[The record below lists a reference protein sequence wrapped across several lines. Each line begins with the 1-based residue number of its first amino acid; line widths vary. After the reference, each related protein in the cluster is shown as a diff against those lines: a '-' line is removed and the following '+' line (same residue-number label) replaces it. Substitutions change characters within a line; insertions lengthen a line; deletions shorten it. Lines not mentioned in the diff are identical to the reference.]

1 MHHAYFVCGCTQLFV
16 SSQQLTVLYL
26 SFLEVLTCPTCR
38 TEHTLPTK
46 GVEGFSTNFPIANL
60 VELLS
65 LHTSDGASINSPLDH
80 HKCENEVDS
89 DPATSKCIDCEYY
102 LCENCTIFHKKQK
115 VTKNHTVV
123 SIADI
128 KSGKVK
134 QLSQKRY
141 CLEHEGEEL
150 KLYCRTCEEV
160 ICRDC
165 TIVTH
170 KQHDYT
176 FIKDVTQI
184 LLGKLKQQSVTVRQ
198 KMAQIRDVINYIH
211 SEKKKEQQRLESHD
225 YKAKKFFDDHIAA
238 LQQQRDGFLKE
249 LANASSS
256 HLKQLTVQEEEIQ
269 LSCTCISSALA
280 FFERLESSAS
290 NTDLAMMSQQ
300 VCERFKALESL
311 PSDKSMVKMSPWTVA
326 LHQKDPLKSK
336 VVSLPDMIAI
346 SGLDLHNTACLGK
359 NTFTLNLQNLP
370 QACDEATFPQAGF
383 KVNRCQSIPQ
393 MINEANIIFSHAQ
406 FKVTINVS
414 VKLPSG
420 RACPVKIKSTGVRSW
435 SVSYFISPP
444 CPEEIIISVTVN
456 NIEATQSPFK
466 LQCQN
471 SIARGTRVQECSTGR
486 RATAH
491 NADFTYD
498 KFVSVTWDD
507 QDNYSNSYGYRNS
520 RPNTIQLNNFTV
532 LSE

>member
-1 MHHAYFVCGCTQLFV
+1 MYFI
-16 SSQQLTVLYL
+16 YL
-26 SFLEVLTCPTCR
+26 FLEVLTCPTCR

-65 LHTSDGASINSPLDH
+65 LHRDSPSVNSPLDS
-80 HKCENEVDS
+80 HKCENEIDS
-89 DPATSKCIDCEYY
+89 DPATSKCIDCDYY

-115 VTKNHTVV
+115 VTKNHVVV

-128 KSGKVK
+128 KSGKVR

-184 LLGKLKQQSVTVRQ
+184 LLGKLQDLSFTVRQ
-198 KMAQIRDVINYIH
+198 KQEKIRDVIDYIH
-211 SEKKKEQQRLESHD
+211 SEKQEEQQKLESHE

-238 LQQQRDGFLKE
+238 LQARIEMLQQRRDGFLEE
-249 LANASSS
+249 LANSSSS
-256 HLKQLTVQEEEIQ
+256 HLKQLTVQEEEFQ
-269 LSCTCISSALA
+269 LSCACISSALA
-280 FFERLESSAS
+280 FFEQLELSAS
-290 NTDLAMMSQQ
+290 STDLAMMSQQ
-300 VCERFKALESL
+300 VCERFKALKNL
-311 PSDKSMVKMSPWTVA
+311 PSGKDMVKMSPWSVA
-326 LHQKDPLKSK
+326 LNQKDPLKSK
-336 VVSLPDMIAI
+336 VVSLPDLIAI
-346 SGLDLHNTACLGK
+346 SDLGHSACFGK
-359 NTFTLNLQNLP
+359 NTFTLYLQN
-370 QACDEATFPQAGF
+370 FPQAYDKANF
-383 KVNRCQSIPQ
+383 PQTKVEVNCQDWTKIPQ
-393 MINEANIIFSHAQ
+393 TNDEAKTIFS
-406 FKVTINVS
+406 VIVNVN
-414 VKLPSG
+414 LPSG
-420 RACPVKIKSTGVRSW
+420 IACPAKIDPAGNQSW

-444 CPEEIIISVTVN
+444 RPDEIIISVTVN

-466 LQCQN
+466 LQCRN
-471 SIARGTRVQECSTGR
+471 AMASGTRVQERSTGR

-491 NADFTYD
+491 NADFTHSE
-498 KFVSVTWDD
+498 FVSVTWDD
-507 QDNYSNSYGYRNS
+507 RGNYSNSYGYHNS
-520 RPNTIQLNNFTV
+520 RPNTIQLSNLMV

>member
-1 MHHAYFVCGCTQLFV
+1 M
-16 SSQQLTVLYL
+16 
-26 SFLEVLTCPTCR
+26 
-38 TEHTLPTK
+38 
-46 GVEGFSTNFPIANL
+46 
-60 VELLS
+60 
-65 LHTSDGASINSPLDH
+65 
-80 HKCENEVDS
+80 
-89 DPATSKCIDCEYY
+89 
-102 LCENCTIFHKKQK
+102 KQK

-128 KSGKVK
+128 KSGKVR

-176 FIKDVTQI
+176 FIKDVTGI
-184 LLGKLKQQSVTVRQ
+184 LLGKLQDLSFTVRQ
-198 KMAQIRDVINYIH
+198 KEVEIRDVIDYIH
-211 SEKKKEQQRLESHD
+211 SKKQEEQQKLESHE
-225 YKAKKFFDDHIAA
+225 YKAKTFFDDHIAA
-238 LQQQRDGFLKE
+238 LQARIEMLQQQRDGFLEE

-256 HLKQLTVQEEEIQ
+256 HLKNLTAQEEEFQ

-290 NTDLAMMSQQ
+290 STDLAMMSHQ
-300 VCERFKALESL
+300 VCERFKSLKNL
-311 PSDKSMVKMSPWTVA
+311 PSDKDMVKMSPWSVA

-336 VVSLPDMIAI
+336 VVSLPDLIAV
-346 SGLDLHNTACLGK
+346 SDLNHSAYLGR
-359 NTFTLNLQNLP
+359 NTFTLYLQNFSR
-370 QACDEATFPQAGF
+370 AYDEVNFPQTE
-383 KVNRCQSIPQ
+383 VNVNCFQDQKTIPQ
-393 MINEANIIFSHAQ
+393 MKDEANISFSQAK
-406 FKVTINVS
+406 FEINITVN
-414 VKLPSG
+414 VNLASG
-420 RACPVKIKSTGVRSW
+420 RACPTKIQSTGVQSW
-435 SVSYFISPP
+435 CVSYFISPP
-444 CPEEIIISVTVN
+444 HPDEIVISVTVN

-471 SIARGTRVQECSTGR
+471 AMANGTRVQERSTGR
-486 RATAH
+486 RATAY
-491 NADFTYD
+491 NADFTHNE
-498 KFVSVTWDD
+498 FVNVTWDD

-520 RPNTIQLNNFTV
+520 RPNTIQLSNLTV